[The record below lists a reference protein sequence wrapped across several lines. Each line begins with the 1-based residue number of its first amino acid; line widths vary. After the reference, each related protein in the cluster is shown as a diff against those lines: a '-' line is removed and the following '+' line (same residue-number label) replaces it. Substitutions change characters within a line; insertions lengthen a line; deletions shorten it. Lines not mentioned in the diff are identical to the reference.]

1 MRCALCGST
10 TTEPRAINF
19 QVTARWEEIPHLAF
33 PFGSAMTLVTLRE
46 VCSTCLLML
55 RDRLQGEV
63 TGMMQDLPREQFL
76 EAFRKVDEA
85 V

>member
-10 TTEPRAINF
+10 TTEPWAINF

-33 PFGSAMTLVTLRE
+33 PFGSEMTLVTLRE

-55 RDRLQGEV
+55 RDWLQSEV
-63 TGMMQDLPREQFL
+63 TGTVQDLPRARFL
-76 EAFRKVDEA
+76 KAFREE
-85 V
+85 